1 MFLYTMCSIC
11 MCVDMLQENV
21 LVKNLNISL
30 AFFVN
35 TCLSLMDRSFIFQ
48 LIKIYCK
55 AVSSSLSLLL
65 LDVFVYYIV
74 SQQNNT
80 DVGHYNFSA
89 HQPILV
95 IFGEMLLRQYAIK

>member
-1 MFLYTMCSIC
+1 
-11 MCVDMLQENV
+11 
-21 LVKNLNISL
+21 
-30 AFFVN
+30 
-35 TCLSLMDRSFIFQ
+35 MDRSFIFQ

-95 IFGEMLLRQYAIK
+95 IFGEMLLRQYAIKWWFVISLLLTNVSALSGRTWTPEIVPYSRPISFWR